1 MNILEIAKKTLAM
14 CQGDQCDVA
23 IYNNDESLTRFANS
37 YIHQNVKEN
46 SVSVIVRI
54 MRDGRQGVGNVCS
67 LDDESL
73 KSAVKKASELCDLSK
88 VNPVKFSLP
97 SKSDYQKTNPVDE
110 ETANFSPDD
119 RAEAVRKMVEYA
131 KPMNLTLAGAFSN
144 GWNEVAIVNSNG
156 VEAYKKTAEANLRCI
171 AMSENSSGLCSVDT
185 AHVKEIDPMKI
196 VTDACEKA
204 KIGKNPKDLTP
215 GKYDVILTHYASHEL
230 LSNLV
235 YSGVS
240 AQSEE
245 AGNSWIASSLGKK
258 IIDEKIT
265 VVDDPFHAYYNNS
278 PFDGQGYPKKPLTI
292 IDKGIPKNLVYDS
305 YYAAK
310 TGKPNT
316 GHSGAATNSWGPY
329 PGNLVVSGGD
339 SSLEKIIAG
348 TEKGVLI
355 TRFWYIGFMNP
366 LNVLLTGLTRDGLF
380 MVENGKIAYGLR
392 NMRFTDSMLDVF
404 SNVMEI
410 GKESLLHEG
419 MVTPAMKVKLNFTSA
434 TSQ

>member
-1 MNILEIAKKTLAM
+1 MNILELAKKTLAM
-14 CQGDQCDVA
+14 CQGDQCDVV
-23 IYNNDESLTRFANS
+23 IHNNDESLTRFANS

-46 SVSVIVRI
+46 SASVIVRI
-54 MRDGRQGVGNVCS
+54 IRGGRQGVGNVCS
-67 LDDESL
+67 LDDDSL
-73 KSAVKKASELCDLSK
+73 KSAVRKASELCDLSEI
-88 VNPVKFSLP
+88 NPVKFNLP
-97 SKSDYQKTNPVDE
+97 SKSSYQATSPVDE
-110 ETANFSPDD
+110 KTANLTPDE
-119 RAEAVRKMVEYA
+119 RALAVKKMVDYA
-131 KPMNLTLAGAFSN
+131 NPLKLTLAGAFSN
-144 GWNEVAIVNSNG
+144 GSNEVAIVNNNG
-156 VEAYKKTAEANLRCI
+156 VEAYNKTAGANLRCI

-185 AHVKEIDPMKI
+185 AHVSQIDPMVI
-196 VTDACEKA
+196 VADACEKA
-204 KIGKNPKDLTP
+204 NIGRNPKDLVP
-215 GKYDVILTHYASHEL
+215 GKYDVVLTHYASHEL

-245 AGNSWIASSLGKK
+245 AGNSWIASNLGKK
-258 IIDEKIT
+258 VIDEKIT
-265 VVDDPFHAYYNNS
+265 VIDDPFHQHFNDS
-278 PFDGQGYPKKPLTI
+278 PFDGQGHPKKTLTI
-292 IDKGIPKNLVYDS
+292 IENGVPKNLVYDS

-316 GHSGAATNSWGPY
+316 GHSSLATSSWGPY

-339 SSLEKIIAG
+339 STFEKIIAG

-380 MVENGKIAYGLR
+380 MIENGKIAYGLR

-410 GKESLLHEG
+410 SKESKLHEG
-419 MVTPAMKVKLNFTSA
+419 MVTPAMKVKINFTSA

>member
-1 MNILEIAKKTLAM
+1 MNILELAKKTLAM
-14 CQGDQCDVA
+14 CQGDQCDVV

-54 MRDGRQGVGNVCS
+54 MRNGRQGVGNVCS
-67 LDDESL
+67 LDEESL
-73 KSAVKKASELCDLSK
+73 KSAVRKASELCDLSE
-88 VNPVKFSLP
+88 VNPVKFNLP
-97 SKSDYQKTNPVDE
+97 SKSSYQATSQVDE
-110 ETANFSPDD
+110 QTANYSPDE
-119 RAEAVRKMVEYA
+119 RALAVKKMVDYA
-131 KPMNLTLAGAFSN
+131 NPLKLTLAGAFSN
-144 GWNEVAIVNSNG
+144 GWNEVAIVNNNG
-156 VEAYKKTAEANLRCI
+156 VEAYNKTAGANLRCI

-185 AHVKEIDPMKI
+185 AHVAEIDPLKI

-204 KIGKNPKDLTP
+204 NIGRNPKDLTP
-215 GKYDVILTHYASHEL
+215 GKYDVVLTHYASREL
-230 LSNLV
+230 LANLV

-245 AGNSWIASSLGKK
+245 AGNSWIASNLGKK
-258 IIDEKIT
+258 VVDEKIT
-265 VVDDPFHAYYNNS
+265 VIDDPFHQCFNDS

-292 IDKGIPKNLVYDS
+292 IENGTPKNLVYDS
-305 YYAAK
+305 YYSAK
-310 TGKPNT
+310 MGKPNT
-316 GHSGAATNSWGPY
+316 GHSSPATNSWGPY

-380 MVENGKIAYGLR
+380 MIENGKIAYGLR

-404 SNVMEI
+404 SNVLEI
-410 GKESLLHEG
+410 GKETKLHEG

>member
-1 MNILEIAKKTLAM
+1 MKLLDIAKKTLSM
-14 CQGDQCDVA
+14 CQGDQCDVV
-23 IYNNDESLTRFANS
+23 IFNSDQSLTRFANS
-37 YIHQNVKEN
+37 YIHQNVKQN
-46 SVSVIVRI
+46 SVHVIVRI
-54 MRDGRQGVGNVCS
+54 MREGRQGVGNVSS

-73 KSAVKKASELCDLSK
+73 KSAVKKASELCDLSE
-88 VNPVKFSLP
+88 VNPVTFKLP
-97 SKSDYQKTNPVDE
+97 SKAEYRKVDPMDQ
-110 ETANFSPDD
+110 ETANFSPND

-144 GWNEVAIVNSNG
+144 GWTEIAIANSNG
-156 VEAYKKTAEANLRCI
+156 VEAYTVEAEANLRCI
-171 AMSENSSGLCSVDT
+171 AMSENSSGLSSVDT
-185 AHVKEIDPMKI
+185 GHVCQIDPMKI
-196 VTDACEKA
+196 VTEACERA
-204 KIGKNPKDLTP
+204 NIGRNPKDLTP

-240 AQSEE
+240 AQSAE
-245 AGNSWIASSLGKK
+245 AGNSWIATNLGKK
-258 IIDEKIT
+258 VVDEK
-265 VVDDPFHAYYNNS
+265 
-278 PFDGQGYPKKPLTI
+278 LTI
-292 IDKGIPKNLVYDS
+292 IDDPYHPLYNTMPFDMQGHPKNPLPILEKGVPMNLVYDS

-310 TGKPNT
+310 MGKPNT
-316 GHSGAATNSWGPY
+316 GHSAPATSTWGPH

-339 SSLEKIIAG
+339 SSLEKMIAG

-404 SNVMEI
+404 SNVAEI
-410 GKESLLHEG
+410 GKETLLHEG

>member
-14 CQGDQCDVA
+14 CQGDQCDVF
-23 IYNNDESLTRFANS
+23 IVNSDQSLTRFANS
-37 YIHQNVKEN
+37 HIHQNVKEN
-46 SVSVIVRI
+46 EVSVIVRI
-54 MRDGRQGVGNVCS
+54 MRNGRQGVGNVGS

-73 KSAVKKASELCDLSK
+73 KSAVRKASELCDLSEI
-88 VNPVKFSLP
+88 NPVKFNLP
-97 SKSDYQKTNPVDE
+97 SKAEYKPGSPMDE
-110 ETANFSPDD
+110 ETANYSPDQ

-131 KPMNLTLAGAFSN
+131 KPKNLILAGAFSN
-144 GWNEVAIVNSNG
+144 GWNELALVNNNG
-156 VEAYKKTAEANLRCI
+156 VEAYNKTADSNLRCI
-171 AMSENSSGLCSVDT
+171 AMTENSSGFASVDT
-185 AHVKEIDPMKI
+185 DHIREIDPTKI
-196 VTDACEKA
+196 VTESCDRALV
-204 KIGKNPKDLTP
+204 GHNPKDLAP

-240 AQSEE
+240 ASAAE
-245 AGNSWIASSLGKK
+245 AGNSWIESNLGKK
-258 IIDEKIT
+258 VVDEKVSVI
-265 VVDDPFHAYYNNS
+265 DDPFNPAFNS
-278 PFDGQGYPKKPLTI
+278 RGFDLEGYPKKVLPI
-292 IDKGIPKNLVYDS
+292 IEKGVPKNIVYDS

-316 GHSGAATNSWGPY
+316 GHGGPATSSWGPY

-366 LNVLLTGLTRDGLF
+366 LNVMLTGLTRDGLF

-404 SNVMEI
+404 GNVIEI

>member
-1 MNILEIAKKTLAM
+1 
-14 CQGDQCDVA
+14 
-23 IYNNDESLTRFANS
+23 
-37 YIHQNVKEN
+37 
-46 SVSVIVRI
+46 
-54 MRDGRQGVGNVCS
+54 MRGGRQGVGNVCS
-67 LDDESL
+67 LDEEAL
-73 KSAVKKASELCDLSK
+73 KSAVRKASELCDLSE

-97 SKSDYQKTNPVDE
+97 SKAEYKPMDPMDE
-110 ETANFSPDD
+110 ETANFSPDQ
-119 RAEAVRKMVEYA
+119 RAEAVRKMVEHA
-131 KPMNLTLAGAFSN
+131 NPMKLTLAGAFSN
-144 GWNEVAIVNSNG
+144 GWSEVAIANSNG
-156 VEAYKKTAEANLRCI
+156 VEAYAKSAEANLRCI
-171 AMSENSSGLCSVDT
+171 SMSENSSGFASVD
-185 AHVKEIDPMKI
+185 AGHIREIDPMKI
-196 VTDACEKA
+196 VSESCDRAA
-204 KIGKNPKDLTP
+204 IGRNPKDLAP
-215 GKYDVILTHYASHEL
+215 GKHDVILTHYASHEL

-240 AQSEE
+240 AQSAE

-258 IIDEKIT
+258 VVDENITII
-265 VVDDPFHAYYNNS
+265 DDPFHRLYNTQS
-278 PFDGQGYPKKPLTI
+278 FDSQGHPKMVLPI
-292 IDKGIPKNLVYDS
+292 IEKGVPMNLVFDS

-310 TGKPNT
+310 MGKKNT
-316 GHSGAATNSWGPY
+316 GYSSTANNSWGPY
-329 PGNLVVSGGD
+329 PGNLIVSGGD
-339 SSLEKIIAG
+339 SSLEKMIAG

-404 SNVMEI
+404 GNVIEI